1 MLKLAF
7 MELSC
12 ENNVVFVTRK
22 YQTEANSESPIDYV
36 PIEQNV
42 GVWDCTHTLLQHF
55 TDIEYFRWGDRR
67 QNQQFLTLSGR
78 KWRGNKKQKL
88 FSTLWCPPLR
98 HIAPRKSGKPRVFFA

>member
-7 MELSC
+7 MELPC

-22 YQTEANSESPIDYV
+22 YQTEANSESPIYYV

-42 GVWDCTHTLLQHF
+42 GVCDCTHTLLEHF

-78 KWRGNKKQKL
+78 KWRSNKEEKL
-88 FSTLWCPPLR
+88 FSTLWCPCLR
-98 HIAPRKSGKPRVFFA
+98 HVAPRKSGKPRVCFA